1 MNLILNLL
9 IFIYNGYP
17 FNIFIITIKCIIIFS
32 DYFNYGFN
40 ESTWLAYCE
49 RQRKMRCN
57 ESLVGMATLALHNQ
71 QVSANTTNNMIP
83 TLEVKPAINNT
94 KFQAPNV
101 PPKENTIE
109 VCIFRLLYTWYVFM
123 YTYSIMACSI

>member
-1 MNLILNLL
+1 
-9 IFIYNGYP
+9 
-17 FNIFIITIKCIIIFS
+17 
-32 DYFNYGFN
+32 
-40 ESTWLAYCE
+40 
-49 RQRKMRCN
+49 MRCN

-71 QVSANTTNNMIP
+71 QVSANTTNNNMIP

-109 VCIFRLLYTWYVFM
+109 VCIINFMCLYLYAIQHVF
-123 YTYSIMACSI
+123 

>member
-1 MNLILNLL
+1 
-9 IFIYNGYP
+9 
-17 FNIFIITIKCIIIFS
+17 
-32 DYFNYGFN
+32 
-40 ESTWLAYCE
+40 
-49 RQRKMRCN
+49 MRCN